1 MTLSRG
7 LEEARRWPLSILL
20 LPFLDRNLSSL
31 ATLRLR

>member
-20 LPFLDRNLSSL
+20 LPFLDRNL
-31 ATLRLR
+31 